1 MTVAKVVFFHM
12 WKNCTRQVQFMWK
25 NCAECLEMLTRAV
38 CFPGSDIALLFK
50 QLVHDLAAAFR
61 HFLGSSKKPCNTKI
75 LDHTMNKKV
84 NKHNLLFRKQ
94 QTLHYKVI

>member
-1 MTVAKVVFFHM
+1 M
-12 WKNCTRQVQFMWK
+12 WKNY
-25 NCAECLEMLTRAV
+25 AESLEILTRAL
-38 CFPGSDIALLFK
+38 CSSSSDIALLFK

-61 HFLGSSKKPCNTKI
+61 HFLGSSKKPCNVKM

-94 QTLHYKVI
+94 QTLNYKLI